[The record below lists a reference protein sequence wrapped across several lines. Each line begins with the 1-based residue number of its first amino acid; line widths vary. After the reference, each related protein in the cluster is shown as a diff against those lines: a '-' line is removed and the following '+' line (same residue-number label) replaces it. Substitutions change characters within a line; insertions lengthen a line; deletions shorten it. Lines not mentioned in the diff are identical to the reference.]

1 MYLIIL
7 CNNLSVHS
15 LSVTYADMRQ
25 LIVGCTQLED
35 FPQGKGGEREV
46 VPDDPIDIQRR
57 EKVKEAMIHAWSSYE
72 KYAWGQDELQVQSFM
87 FMVINFIFMC
97 YLSYLNLT
105 FKDIKQF
112 ILYCVLCLVCIRLL
126 CYVLNFSPTW
136 FYLSCMH
143 LMLIISLVC

>member
-1 MYLIIL
+1 MY
-7 CNNLSVHS
+7 
-15 LSVTYADMRQ
+15 
-25 LIVGCTQLED
+25 TQLED
-35 FPQGKGGEREV
+35 LPHGRGGEKEV

-87 FMVINFIFMC
+87 FMVINFIFIC
-97 YLSYLNLT
+97 YLNYLNLT

-126 CYVLNFSPTW
+126 CYVLNFSPTR
-136 FYLSCMH
+136 FYLSFMH
-143 LMLIISLVC
+143 LMLIVSLVC